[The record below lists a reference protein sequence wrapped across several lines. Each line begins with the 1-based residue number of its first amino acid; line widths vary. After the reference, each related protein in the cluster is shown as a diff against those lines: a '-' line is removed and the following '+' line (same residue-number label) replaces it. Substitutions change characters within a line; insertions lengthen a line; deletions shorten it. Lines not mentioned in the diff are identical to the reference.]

1 MFDLRPTIESALVDF
16 CNEFVKDPYL
26 SYTEHGLHAQF
37 YHELSTKLPKDQMTG
52 VLENKT
58 FNVIQKEYP
67 TNSDLGK
74 GQRQHWDIAIIDRE
88 GRPTQE
94 PFYDHMPLVAAIEF
108 GLNYPIAHMIEDIR
122 RLCEDKNVNAGY
134 IVHFFRLSNKW
145 SGRDVKPKTSYLFTP
160 AEAQKILLVSSKKN
174 KKIKIYYCCVDLTKN
189 EVSHPYLISYD
200 GIDKL

>member
-1 MFDLRPTIESALVDF
+1 MPNLRPTIESALVDF
-16 CNEFVKDPYL
+16 CNEFAKDPYL

-52 VLENKT
+52 VLEKMK

-74 GQRQHWDIAIIDRE
+74 GQRQHWDIAIIDRD

-108 GLNYPIAHMIEDIR
+108 GLNYPIAHMREDIR
-122 RLCEDKNVNAGY
+122 RICEDKNVNAGY
-134 IVHFFRLSNKW
+134 IVHFFRLSNDW

-160 AEAQKILLVSSKKN
+160 ANAQEILQGRPKK
-174 KKIKIYYCCVDLTKN
+174 KEIKIYYCCVDLTKN
-189 EVSHPYLISYD
+189 EVCHPYLISDD
-200 GIDKL
+200 GIDRL

>member
-1 MFDLRPTIESALVDF
+1 MSDLRPTIESALADF
-16 CNEFVKDPYL
+16 CNEFAKCPYL

-52 VLENKT
+52 VLEKKM

-74 GQRQHWDIAIIDRE
+74 GQRQHWDIAIIDRD

-94 PFYDHMPLVAAIEF
+94 PFFDHMPLVAAIEF
-108 GLNYPIAHMIEDIR
+108 GLNYPIAHMSEDIR
-122 RLCEDKNVNAGY
+122 RLCEDENVNAGY

-145 SGRDVKPKTSYLFTP
+145 SGRDIKPKSMKFFQPKL
-160 AEAQKILLVSSKKN
+160 AREVLLNRSN
-174 KKIKIYYCCVDLTKN
+174 KMKPIKIYYCCVDLTTNN
-189 EVSHPYLISYD
+189 ECNPCLITDD
-200 GIDKL
+200 GVMEL